1 MTCHEFRHSA
11 ASLPLWELARV
22 QDEQVLG
29 HASECSNC
37 GAWLQKQRM
46 LTATM
51 QTLQARTAGM
61 EAGPQVERVLLQAF
75 RQRTMVEPVQP
86 VVAPRFTPI
95 AMRLSRFFE
104 VGAYAAVAA
113 AIAISLFLGVRL
125 LQHRALTGS
134 IQSQSAPTNLA
145 PSQPESGTAAKTI
158 AKEVVPVVQ
167 EHSSPARKVLA
178 RRSLA
183 ASTRALQPTNAADQS
198 QASDDPEYVAL
209 MFCDPLICSTDAQV
223 VRMEIPAPGA
233 GNEHGAQ
240 PQIADVVV
248 GYDGLVR
255 AVRIVN

>member
-11 ASLPLWELARV
+11 ASLPLWELARA
-22 QDEQVLG
+22 QDEQLLG
-29 HASECSNC
+29 HASDCSNC

-61 EAGPQVERVLLQAF
+61 EAGPQVERALLQAF
-75 RQRTMVEPVQP
+75 RQRTIAEPVQP
-86 VVAPRFTPI
+86 VVAPPFTPI

-125 LQHRALTGS
+125 LQHRSLTGS
-134 IQSQSAPTNLA
+134 IQSQSAPMNSV
-145 PSQPESGTAAKTI
+145 PSQPESGAVAKTI
-158 AKEVVPVVQ
+158 AKEIVPLVQ

-178 RRSLA
+178 RRSIA
-183 ASTRALQPTNAADQS
+183 GSTRSLQQTAADQS

-233 GNEHGAQ
+233 GNDAQ